1 MSVLVKLDLP
11 GNIAL
16 VRVKFSL
23 TQIPRVDIGIAHTD
37 SKANFMN
44 KVQINEILQ
53 QR

>member
-23 TQIPRVDIGIAHTD
+23 TQIPRVDST
-37 SKANFMN
+37 
-44 KVQINEILQ
+44 VQMHEILQ

>member
-1 MSVLVKLDLP
+1 MSVLVKSDLP

-37 SKANFMN
+37 SQANFMN
-44 KVQINEILQ
+44 KVQTNEILQ

>member
-23 TQIPRVDIGIAHTD
+23 TQIPRVERFWNRAY
-37 SKANFMN
+37 
-44 KVQINEILQ
+44 
-53 QR
+53 

>member
-11 GNIAL
+11 GNIVL

-37 SKANFMN
+37 SQANFMN
-44 KVQINEILQ
+44 KVQTNEILQ

>member
-37 SKANFMN
+37 R
-44 KVQINEILQ
+44 QGELHE
-53 QR
+53 